1 MLFKN
6 KKFTIFIM
14 TLCFILMTT
23 GGFGC
28 KNKTGEGSASP
39 SITPSGIATETAP
52 SSAPSL
58 PAAPQAPDV
67 ANEETN
73 TESELRG
80 LARDFTEVW
89 GTFSN
94 AANCQ
99 NIKDLLDYM
108 SGRFRAESEDLIKE
122 QCAEQYSGLPFEW
135 KTRVLETVV
144 LSQEKKQ
151 AKILAVTERAI
162 QRGEVSESHYANLL
176 LDLVVET
183 NLAGQDEWRVDRV
196 SWAD

>member
-1 MLFKN
+1 MLLKN
-6 KKFTIFIM
+6 KKFTIFM

-28 KNKTGEGSASP
+28 KNKTGDGSASP
-39 SITPSGIATETAP
+39 SITPSGIATETTP

-58 PAAPQAPDV
+58 PVAPQAVDV
-67 ANEETN
+67 VDEGINA
-73 TESELRG
+73 ESELRT

-89 GTFSN
+89 GTFSS
-94 AANCQ
+94 ADNCQ
-99 NIKDLLDYM
+99 NIKALLDYM
-108 SGRFRAESEDLIKE
+108 SGRFRAESEGIIEE
-122 QCAEQYSGLPFEW
+122 QCAERYSGLPFEW
-135 KTRVLETVV
+135 KTMVLETVV

-151 AKILAVTERAI
+151 AKILAVTERTI

-176 LDLVVET
+176 LNLVVET
-183 NLAGQDEWRVDRV
+183 NLAGQDEWRVDRA

>member
-1 MLFKN
+1 MYMMGN
-6 KKFTIFIM
+6 KRNIIISLVLVF
-14 TLCFILMTT
+14 LVVA
-23 GGFGC
+23 GFGC
-28 KNKTGEGSASP
+28 KKKTGEGSASP

-52 SSAPSL
+52 PSAPSL
-58 PAAPQAPDV
+58 PAVPSTPDV
-67 ANEETN
+67 VNEETN
-73 TESELRG
+73 AEPELRG

-89 GTFSN
+89 GTFSS

-108 SGRFRAESEDLIKE
+108 SGRFRAESEGIIKE
-122 QCAEQYSGLPFEW
+122 QCAGQYSGLPFEW

-151 AKILAVTERAI
+151 AKILAVTERII
-162 QRGEVSESHYANLL
+162 QRGEASESHYANLL

-183 NLAGQDEWRVDRV
+183 NLAGQDEWRVDRA
-196 SWAD
+196 SWVD